1 MKTSNYK
8 TTDTIDVTGI
18 HPELQAAI
26 AKKAKQYKN
35 CTEFSALIPLF
46 SKEIIGSQFEG
57 NECFRLSDRYKETYF
72 AWGINWQVNKAVNHP
87 KELPMP
93 QGLVSVYINCFSMF
107 DEDVYSETNAS
118 VNKLA
123 TDVECY
129 YYDDLNSSFYFL
141 PEQLE
146 AGLEKINDWYVT
158 TKGSIEGIL
167 RQKKIAKLQ
176 AEILGLTKVE

>member
-1 MKTSNYK
+1 MK

-18 HPELQAAI
+18 HPELQADLAN
-26 AKKAKQYKN
+26 KVKEYKN
-35 CTEFSALIPLF
+35 CTEFAALIPLF
-46 SKEIIGSQFEG
+46 SKEIIRSKFEG
-57 NECFRLSDRYKETYF
+57 NQYFRLSDTYKETYF
-72 AWGINWQVNKAVNHP
+72 AWGINWQTNKGTNHP

-93 QGLVSVYINCFSMF
+93 QGLVNVYINCIHMF
-107 DEDVYSETNAS
+107 GEDVYSETNAS

-123 TDVECY
+123 TEVECY
-129 YYDDLNSSFYFL
+129 YYDRSNSTFYFL

-167 RQKKIAKLQ
+167 KQKKIEKLQ
-176 AEILGLTKVE
+176 AELLGLTKVE

>member
-1 MKTSNYK
+1 MK

-18 HPELQAAI
+18 HPELQVNLIKI
-26 AKKAKQYKN
+26 ANEYKN
-35 CTEFSALIPLF
+35 CTDFAALIPLF
-46 SKEIIGSQFEG
+46 SESILLNKVEG
-57 NECFRLSDRYKETYF
+57 DYYFRLADTYKATYF
-72 AWGINWQVNKAVNHP
+72 TWGINWQTNKAINHP

-93 QGLVSVYINCFSMF
+93 RGLINIYINNLHMF
-107 DEDVYSETNAS
+107 GDAVYEETNAS

-123 TDVECY
+123 TEVECY

-146 AGLEKINDWYVT
+146 AGLDKINDWYVM

-167 RQKKIAKLQ
+167 KQKKIEKLQ
-176 AEILGLTKVE
+176 AELLCLTEVK